1 LEKPAI
7 FNLIENYQD
16 NKKELIKEL
25 EIYNK
30 FVFNLYFNK
39 FNILT
44 YSSLFLNGSLECIIS
59 FFNDHDL
66 SFYFD
71 LNGYNAL
78 HTSCLN
84 GLIYNTKFLLEN
96 NFCSNRLSR
105 NLKTPIILAI
115 ESNKTNNLELVRLLK
130 HYGANLNFSI
140 TTLKNSPIE
149 LALNLKNKS
158 IVNFL
163 IKNNVYISDNIKQKL
178 IKESNYY
185 AQNLI
190 KKNKNK
196 QERFELLKE
205 FYKESVLS
213 RDKET
218 INFFYSKLL
227 QFKLL

>member
-1 LEKPAI
+1 
-7 FNLIENYQD
+7 
-16 NKKELIKEL
+16 
-25 EIYNK
+25 
-30 FVFNLYFNK
+30 
-39 FNILT
+39 
-44 YSSLFLNGSLECIIS
+44 
-59 FFNDHDL
+59 
-66 SFYFD
+66 
-71 LNGYNAL
+71 
-78 HTSCLN
+78 
-84 GLIYNTKFLLEN
+84 
-96 NFCSNRLSR
+96 
-105 NLKTPIILAI
+105 
-115 ESNKTNNLELVRLLK
+115 
-130 HYGANLNFSI
+130 
-140 TTLKNSPIE
+140 
-149 LALNLKNKS
+149 LNLKNKS